1 MMTSATA
8 PSSSLLHSPQHEA
21 TAWTTSNNG
30 CWVILGTALNHTS
43 QRRTIAESATSPS
56 ESFRDLRFDV
66 QQMFRGALYEMFDE
80 GMESDFSRRLVEV
93 IGRFGESAV
102 LEIAAFLSDAL
113 TPAHVAAEA
122 LRWLGLIR
130 DSKTHAIRRWVLC
143 DSLTAR
149 SVLIR
154 DGAIVGL
161 TYLNDPSTRKFV
173 ELAQGSEKSQDLQA
187 DMAQLVDQLDFP
199 EKGYVL
205 SFEEGP
211 QSALGPSLSN

>member
-1 MMTSATA
+1 MTTSATA

-21 TAWTTSNNG
+21 TAWTTSNLG

-43 QRRTIAESATSPS
+43 QRPTIAESATSPS
-56 ESFRDLRFDV
+56 ENFRDLSFEIEK
-66 QQMFRGALYEMFDE
+66 MFRSALYEMFDE

-93 IGRFGESAV
+93 IARFGESAV
-102 LEIAAFLSDAL
+102 LEIAAFLNGAL
-113 TPAHVAAEA
+113 TPAHVSAEA
-122 LRWLGLIR
+122 LRWLGLIL

-149 SVLIR
+149 SVLVR

-161 TYLNDPSTRKFV
+161 TYLNDPSTRRFV
-173 ELAQGSEKSQDLQA
+173 ELARATETSQELQA

-205 SFEEGP
+205 SSEEGP
-211 QSALGPSLSN
+211 QSAVGPSLSN